1 VEKETTATAI
11 STFSGC
17 SREMMERIPC
27 CCGWR
32 AWPRRGGFYVSLNM
46 FSVFFLFFL
55 FYFLFFG
62 SFRLCGDLG
71 IVGNGAFDSIITHLN
86 HFFTLKSLHFFS
98 LFILF
103 WAPPGPSAL
112 LVFLVLYIANATLK

>member
-1 VEKETTATAI
+1 MVGAI
-11 STFSGC
+11 G
-17 SREMMERIPC
+17 PV
-27 CCGWR
+27 G
-32 AWPRRGGFYVSLNM
+32 GGFYVSLNM

-55 FYFLFFG
+55 FYFLFFWVVSL

-98 LFILF
+98 FLILF

-112 LVFLVLYIANATLK
+112 LVFLVLPIANATLK